1 MAEGAK
7 LGLPTAIRA
16 VSAEHWLCA
25 GTTPAPF
32 TCPQVS
38 PLLLP
43 HPLLHLKAPQPSFI
57 VTPLTAQSLCMFITG
72 THL

>member
-43 HPLLHLKAPQPSFI
+43 HPLLHLK
-57 VTPLTAQSLCMFITG
+57 
-72 THL
+72 